1 MIRTKIKW
9 ILSTGLNTVQIF
21 RRVIGFF
28 PPPPLLCMC
37 KDDSSL
43 LVKACYFYVIYMI
56 IHVPCLEHDVQAAGT
71 YPGVSDEPG
80 YQLHQH
86 TDSRP

>member
-1 MIRTKIKW
+1 M
-9 ILSTGLNTVQIF
+9 
-21 RRVIGFF
+21 
-28 PPPPLLCMC
+28 
-37 KDDSSL
+37 
-43 LVKACYFYVIYMI
+43 VKACYFYVIYMI